1 MVGFK
6 WRFPE
11 MPPSLPNQAPM
22 EREFF
27 VDEPINTR
35 LVREAIQNSL
45 DAGNDRIHRRKDDV
59 PNPVRV
65 RFSLSGI
72 HNPLPE
78 EHAARYFEGIEEHL
92 RRIDSLDMNINR
104 RLANGGIVNGDVPFI
119 VIEDAGTI
127 GLTGDWRIN
136 DYDDP
141 QSTSARNNH
150 FYWFFRNVGYSA
162 KSGGDNG
169 SWGLG
174 KWVFPDASHASCY
187 IAVTSRH
194 DDTLLIGQA
203 VLSKHS
209 IDGHR
214 YAPYG
219 YLSVEGEDGLALPLR
234 RSEPDHRPY
243 VDHCISDFG
252 LKFRDGPGLSIIVP
266 FPRTEYANET
276 EAIETRHLL
285 TAVVHNYFYP
295 IVAGWLEV
303 VVDGGDGAPE
313 IAVTAD
319 TIDQVVS
326 SLGLYDEGERSEE
339 GYRHLFTLCRE
350 VFALPEQRYTQLSK
364 PPSNDKS
371 GNENREIIRLRNRY
385 ENGELLAFNIATDV
399 QRKGERGNEKTQFRI
414 YLQRDDSLDTGH
426 DFYVRGTLSITE
438 IDLIGKR
445 RARSLLVVD
454 ENEPLAAMLRDSEP
468 PKHTEWRPQTDR
480 VTRNWVAA
488 RRRIEAVRRSPNNI
502 LSLLE
507 APPEGRQRDVFADIF
522 PWNQEPDGQ
531 ANPSQRGR
539 QARVNPPR
547 RPNNIPSL
555 PPDFSVARSETGFRV
570 VAVSNA
576 RTPLEAGDTVRL
588 RVAYEVSRGNPLN
601 SYQEEDFR
609 LHGPGAL
616 DVQVDG
622 ADVETGDSYNRLD
635 LRVNDPQN
643 FAVAVQGF
651 DQRRDLH
658 IRIEKMASEAT
669 ETAENA
675 NDT

>member
-1 MVGFK
+1 MVDFK

-35 LVREAIQNSL
+35 IVRESIQNSL
-45 DAGNDRIHRRKDDV
+45 DAGYDRRRRRNGS
-59 PNPVRV
+59 PSTPVRV
-65 RFSLSGI
+65 RFSLAGI
-72 HNPLPE
+72 VNPLLVE
-78 EHAARYFEGIEEHL
+78 QAKHYFSGLEEHL
-92 RRIDSLDMNINR
+92 REAEGLDGDIQR
-104 RLANGGIVNGDVPFI
+104 RLGNGGLIDDGVPFL

-127 GLTGDWRIN
+127 GLAGDWQQ
-136 DYDDP
+136 YDD
-141 QSTSARNNH
+141 TDAASARDNH
-150 FYWFFRNVGYSA
+150 FYWFFRNVGRSA
-162 KSGGDNG
+162 KTGTENG

-187 IAVTSRH
+187 IAVTRRQ

-209 IDGHR
+209 IDGRR

-219 YLSVEGEDGLALPLR
+219 YLSEEGENGLALPLR
-234 RSEPDHRPY
+234 YSEREHRPY
-243 VDHCISDFG
+243 IDRCVTDFG
-252 LKFRDGPGLSIIVP
+252 LKFREEPGLSIAVP
-266 FPRTEYANET
+266 FPKTEFGSESEGINSW
-276 EAIETRHLL
+276 HLL

-295 IVAGWLEV
+295 IVAGWLQV
-303 VVDGGDGAPE
+303 VVDGGDGSPE
-313 IAVTAD
+313 VEVTAE
-319 TIDQVVS
+319 TIDEVVS
-326 SLGLYDEGERSEE
+326 SLGLHDNGERSEE
-339 GYRHLFTLCRE
+339 GYRQLFALCRE
-350 VFALPEQRYTQLSK
+350 AMELPEQSYTKLSH
-364 PPSNDKS
+364 PPSSSNTN
-371 GNENREIIRLRNRY
+371 NENRDIVRLRSRY
-385 ENGELLAFNIATDV
+385 ENGELLAFDIATDV
-399 QRKGERGNEKTQFRI
+399 QRKGERGNEKTRFRI

-522 PWNQEPDGQ
+522 PLDSGSGQ
-531 ANPSQRGR
+531 AIPTNRGTARRSTQRD
-539 QARVNPPR
+539 P
-547 RPNNIPSL
+547 RPNHIPSST
-555 PPDFSVARSETGFRV
+555 PEFSVSRSASGFRA
-570 VAVSNA
+570 VAVSDSKD
-576 RTPLEAGDTVRL
+576 PLQAGDVVRL

-601 SYQEEDFR
+601 SYQEQDFR
-609 LHGPGAL
+609 LHGDGAL
-616 DVQVDG
+616 PLRVDG
-622 ADVETGDSYNRLD
+622 ANVETAENYNQLD
-635 LRVNDPQN
+635 LHVVDGQR
-643 FAVAVQGF
+643 FSVAVQGF

-658 IRIEKMASEAT
+658 IRIEKVSNDLG

-675 NDT
+675 NDP